1 VYASRIILISGCPL
15 VASLVALVAQPISSK
30 AIKYQAWPSTLEIDF
45 GQGYHTHQPALL
57 TKI

>member
-1 VYASRIILISGCPL
+1 VYASRIILISGCP
-15 VASLVALVAQPISSK
+15 LVALVAQPISSK

>member
-1 VYASRIILISGCPL
+1 MGVKVTADLIESDKVL
-15 VASLVALVAQPISSK
+15 SVAKQ
-30 AIKYQAWPSTLEIDF
+30 LEIDF